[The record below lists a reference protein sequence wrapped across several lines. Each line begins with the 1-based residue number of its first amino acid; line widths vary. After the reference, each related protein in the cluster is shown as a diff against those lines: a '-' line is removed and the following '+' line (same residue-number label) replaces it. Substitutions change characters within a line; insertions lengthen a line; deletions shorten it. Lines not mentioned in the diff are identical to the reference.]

1 MIQHSKFAPKLGPKL
16 APKSGPENDRRAL
29 ADTARQIARTAAPA
43 GGGRPTKEMLIPVVE
58 ARLVCAAWTLR
69 RLPDRER
76 GFLRSRGSYWP
87 DTMADGGT
95 YAGAGLTSFQARF
108 RARIQADEI
117 DAMQPTLDLLLLLP
131 DREDREILFFGAWH
145 QDGETGGRIPWAKV
159 RRSLSGKKNGN
170 LSRWTLK
177 RRYSSALSW
186 LAALIALQL

>member
-1 MIQHSKFAPKLGPKL
+1 MIQSSTFSRPG
-16 APKSGPENDRRAL
+16 DRRAF
-29 ADTARQIARTAAPA
+29 ADTAREIARSIP
-43 GGGRPTKEMLIPVVE
+43 GDGRPPKDMLIPVVE
-58 ARLVCAAWTLR
+58 ARMVSAAWTLR

-76 GFLRSRGSYWP
+76 GFLRARQSYWP
-87 DTMADGGT
+87 ETMADGGT

-108 RARIQADEI
+108 RARIRAEEI

-145 QDGETGGRIPWAKV
+145 QDGELGGRIPWAKV
-159 RRSLSGKKNGN
+159 RRSLPAGKAGNTGN

-177 RRYSSALSW
+177 RRYAGALSW